1 MTELSPFAKPL
12 RAISL
17 IIAISLLCIITNVF
31 AANRVINLVIGY
43 KTVNFAGKHIKA
55 IAVNNQIPGPTLHF
69 KQGDHVTINVYNHL
83 DKGTSIHWHGL
94 LVPWN
99 MDGVINVT
107 QKPIPPGKSFSYRFT
122 LRQSGTYWYH
132 AHAGLQEQRGLYG
145 GIVIDPPH
153 QRFSYNKDFVI
164 LLSDW
169 SNTLPEQIFANLKK
183 NGEYY
188 STLFPH
194 QASLVDFIHD
204 YSTATPMHKKMILHS
219 YYMMQKMRMGI
230 YDISDIAYD
239 KFLLNGHTKE
249 NPWQQLVHVGD
260 IVRLRFIDAG
270 ASSLFNIKIPETG
283 IKVIHVQ
290 GNDIVP
296 YNAKSITLAPGE
308 TYDVLVKIAKKKPYI
323 IYAESTDQVGSV
335 YGTLL
340 TAKNQPVSLTNI
352 KPFPKPKP
360 VHMMMPPK
368 SAEETITKY
377 NALKSVV
384 KTNNPNKPMHV
395 IRIMLSGFM
404 GQYMW
409 FINGKSEWE
418 ANPIIIRHGQ
428 RYRLIFTNHTMM
440 HHPMHIHGHWFI
452 LRNGHGAYDPLL
464 HTIDVPP
471 NATIVADFDAN
482 ENGQWYFHCH
492 NLYHMKAGMATIF
505 RYSSFKHIPNYLS
518 GHKQNW
524 YASGKIHLATDPI
537 NNLYKGS
544 LNALIGYDR
553 NKLQLYSREFEMK
566 KSKVEQADLDIFYW
580 HLLDQFWA
588 IKGGANYVYKP
599 AVDPY
604 LQPGIGIEGLL
615 PFFIETNLRSYFHSN
630 SFKFDIDFER
640 ETHLYRRL
648 FLNAGIRGVFATK
661 TVSKDEVGS
670 GLNETEWFVGP
681 EVVLNPR
688 VSIFAEFEQ
697 NSFYGARKK
706 MRLEDSENSK
716 ENEWLLG
723 LSLLL

>member
-1 MTELSPFAKPL
+1 MEHMLKGIF
-12 RAISL
+12 L
-17 IIAISLLCIITNVF
+17 IISISLLYITNAF
-31 AANRVINLVIGY
+31 AANHVVNLVIGY
-43 KTVNFAGKHIKA
+43 KTVNFAGKYVKA

-69 KQGDHVTINVYNHL
+69 KQGDHVTINVSNHL

-99 MDGVINVT
+99 MDGVTNVT
-107 QKPIPPGKSFSYRFT
+107 QRAIPPGKTFSYSFT

-145 GIVIDPPH
+145 GIIVDPSQ
-153 QRFSYNKDFVI
+153 QRFLHNKDFVI
-164 LLSDW
+164 VLSDW

-194 QASLVDFIHD
+194 QASLVDFMHD
-204 YSTATPMHKKMILHS
+204 YFTAAPMHKKMILHS

-239 KFLLNGHTKE
+239 KFLLNGRTKE
-249 NPWQQLVHVGD
+249 NFWRQAVHAGD

-270 ASSLFNIKIPETG
+270 ASSLFNIKIPGTRMR
-283 IKVIHVQ
+283 VIHVQ

-296 YNAKSITLAPGE
+296 YYAKSIMLAPGE
-308 TYDVLVKIAKKKPYI
+308 TYDVLVKITKKQPYV
-323 IYAESTDQVGSV
+323 IYAESTDQVGAT
-335 YGTLL
+335 YGALL
-340 TAKNQPVSLTNI
+340 TAKNQPVSFMSI
-352 KPFPKPKP
+352 KPFPKPKST
-360 VHMMMPPK
+360 HMMMPPK
-368 SAEETITKY
+368 SAKQSITKY
-377 NALKSVV
+377 RLLKAAVR
-384 KTNNPNKPMHV
+384 TNNPNKPVHV
-395 IRIMLSGFM
+395 IKIMLSGFM
-404 GQYMW
+404 GRYTW
-409 FINGKSEWE
+409 FINGKAEWE
-418 ANPIIIRHGQ
+418 AKPIIIKYGQ
-428 RYRLIFTNHTMM
+428 RYRLIFTNPTMM

-471 NATIVADFDAN
+471 NSTIVADFDAN

-505 RYSSFKHIPNYLS
+505 RYSSFKHVPNYLS

-524 YASGKIHLATDPI
+524 YASSKLHLAVDPI
-537 NNLYKGS
+537 DNLYKGS
-544 LNALIGYDR
+544 LKALIGYDQ
-553 NKLQLYSREFEMK
+553 NKLQLYTHEVEFK
-566 KSKVEQADLDIFYW
+566 DDKAEQADLDIFYW
-580 HLLDQFWA
+580 RSLGQFWA
-588 IKGGANYVYKP
+588 IKGGANYVYRP

-615 PFFIETNLRSYFHSN
+615 PFFIETNLRSYFHGN
-630 SFKFDIDFER
+630 SFKFDFDFER
-640 ETHLYRRL
+640 ETHLYKKL
-648 FLNAGIRGVFATK
+648 FLNVGMRSILATK
-661 TVSKDEVGS
+661 TVTKDEIGS

-681 EVVLNPR
+681 EVVLNPKI
-688 VSIFAEFEQ
+688 SIFAKFEQ
-697 NSFYGARKK
+697 NSFYGIRKK
-706 MRLEDSENSK
+706 MRLKDGETSK

-723 LSLLL
+723 FSLLL